1 MEVERQQHTR
11 AGLPATSSQM
21 RKSWSAARII
31 RPVNRSIIL
40 DMAETE
46 RPDVSVSIADA
57 CSDDLLNA
65 VTKLIPQLSAS
76 AELPTRDS
84 IETLIVSETTDLFV
98 ARLGGRIVGIL
109 TLVVFRIPT
118 GVRAWIEDVVV
129 DEAARGHGIGER
141 LIRAAMQRAGER
153 GAMTLDLTSRPAR
166 EAANRLYHRLG
177 FKLRETNV
185 YRIALQITSSDA
197 LN

>member
-1 MEVERQQHTR
+1 MEVERRQHTR
-11 AGLPATSSQM
+11 VRPAAALLQM
-21 RKSWSAARII
+21 RKRWSAARII
-31 RPVNRSIIL
+31 RPANRSIIL
-40 DMAETE
+40 DMADRE
-46 RPDVSVSIADA
+46 RPDVSVFIASA
-57 CSDDLLNA
+57 CTDDLLDA
-65 VTKLIPQLSAS
+65 VWELIPQLSAS
-76 AELPTRDS
+76 AELPTRGA

-141 LIRAAMQRAGER
+141 LMRAAMQHAAER
-153 GAMTLDLTSRPAR
+153 GATMLDLTSRPAR
-166 EAANRLYHRLG
+166 EAANRLYRRLG
-177 FKLRETNV
+177 FELRETNV